1 MANAKISALPSASS
15 VSGTDQIPVN
25 QSGTTRRAT
34 MTQVS
39 SFVAGATPVG
49 GMLIWLTN
57 SAPSGWLL
65 CYGQAVSRTTYAA
78 LFAVIGTTFGTG
90 DGSTTFNLPDLRGR
104 VPLGQDDMGGSSA
117 NVVTAAA
124 ADTIG
129 STGGAETHTL
139 SSAEM
144 PSHTHTLPYATG
156 AGGTGAYYAPGN
168 GTLGGTVNSG
178 SAGSGSAHNNMQPY
192 ITTNYI
198 IYSGV

>member
-78 LFAVIGTTFGTG
+78 LFAVIGTTFGVG

-129 STGGAETHTL
+129 STGGAETHALIT
-139 SSAEM
+139 AELAA
-144 PSHTHTLPYATG
+144 HTHNVSYAGG
-156 AGGTGAYYAPGN
+156 AGGTGAVYAPGTTLA
-168 GTLGGTVNSG
+168 GTTATS
-178 SAGSGSAHNNMQPY
+178 STGSGTAHNNMQPY